1 VSQSK
6 MRCKLIF
13 HQIFENN
20 IFFFIQVPIVK
31 PPSLSDVLLGD
42 DEFLLERRKRQS
54 GILIEF
60 AQFTNTVKYKNH
72 LSINTHPRNCPK

>member
-1 VSQSK
+1 

-54 GILIEF
+54 GI
-60 AQFTNTVKYKNH
+60 FTKNKDHYQVLTETGLVDGGVGFLKYFK
-72 LSINTHPRNCPK
+72 LKPDF